1 MFTTVNELRKE
12 MMKSKSSD
20 KMKAS
25 VLNMLLAEVLK
36 IAKEDGNREAN
47 EMDIKTG
54 VKRLIKMAEQSVA
67 QNVQGAQEELN
78 FLNTMA
84 PRMKSVDEVLSILTP
99 IIDKVGMNTG
109 AIMKEIKALKDE
121 TIDMKIVSSLIKEM
135 Q

>member
-1 MFTTVNELRKE
+1 VFTTVNELRKE

-121 TIDMKIVSSLIKEM
+121 TIDMKLVSQLIKEL
-135 Q
+135 

>member
-1 MFTTVNELRKE
+1 VFTTVNELRKE

-67 QNVQGAQEELN
+67 QNVQRAQEELN

-135 Q
+135 

>member
-1 MFTTVNELRKE
+1 VFTTVNELRKE

>member
-121 TIDMKIVSSLIKEM
+121 TIDMKLVSQLIKEL
-135 Q
+135 